1 VSYIPISKAVETF
14 FIQNPLLSRY
24 VRMGLVNITALAQHM
39 KKRGFGLDSKNTVSA
54 IAMTIRRYFIKLP
67 TVDAT
72 AFIFSNTPYHLVVR
86 SNISELI
93 FTKDTDKRLLSRS
106 IFQKIS
112 NLKHFSCLVE
122 GEREIVVMTDCS
134 LHELMK
140 ESNVQKSISYQT
152 TRLGFIS
159 VNLPIRLREVV
170 GVYGLITSTLA
181 VAQIPIHSFHTIGGE
196 ILILVKNEDLSVA
209 QEVLANLLTEN

>member
-1 VSYIPISKAVETF
+1 
-14 FIQNPLLSRY
+14 
-24 VRMGLVNITALAQHM
+24 M
-39 KKRGFGLDSKNTVSA
+39 
-54 IAMTIRRYFIKLP
+54 
-67 TVDAT
+67 
-72 AFIFSNTPYHLVVR
+72 
-86 SNISELI
+86 
-93 FTKDTDKRLLSRS
+93 
-106 IFQKIS
+106 
-112 NLKHFSCLVE
+112 
-122 GEREIVVMTDCS
+122 MTDCS

-196 ILILVKNEDLSVA
+196 ILILVKNEDLFRSILCTAGKILEKVREKA
-209 QEVLANLLTEN
+209 VELKRHLFDKELMQIYYEIVGYPKK